1 LKEIGEIQARQG
13 SWKGLERLAREP
25 DEICL
30 GEAREKGGNHRLRIA
45 QTPAVQAIERSANWT
60 WRTDPR

>member
-1 LKEIGEIQARQG
+1 LKEIGEIQAGQG

-30 GEAREKGGNHRLRIA
+30 GEAREKG
-45 QTPAVQAIERSANWT
+45 
-60 WRTDPR
+60 